1 MVIRA
6 YLRGDKDALPL
17 VSNTTLIGNSKECD
31 IYLND
36 VGVSERHLVLEFFG
50 IDQKM
55 LLTDLGRGT
64 IVNRQLVRDATIEI
78 GPKDTIKLGN
88 KLFQLVF
95 NTKITS
101 EFKLNE
107 STNQGS
113 LVNREKMKRCE
124 IRFQNQ
130 QTAANL
136 MPLTST
142 YRPKTSEYQFVD
154 TLPTLNSNG
163 YNSDSKTTVPISYA
177 NRSNTHNPY
186 YLQNT
191 STEDL
196 QKLVKDKDKKI
207 VEMLEEIN
215 KLSNIEDELREK
227 DQVISAMKQHNLNNN
242 SANTLEYSCYQNNS
256 NNNKSLFKKI
266 TEENQRN
273 EKLIGDFN
281 DVKRSYQSSQG
292 LVHSLQTEISNKEA
306 QILKQSKQI
315 NCLRK
320 QLKQSDLKVSSMS
333 VRCKKLAA
341 ENNTRSIEK
350 QLTETK
356 SKVRTLET
364 RLGNQMELL
373 EKYKNQLTM
382 TNNNQLK
389 FEEEKKRTTRE
400 LNDLKQKYYNVQR
413 DEKVLKV
420 KFEQSEALY
429 DKFKTKLVYLIR
441 GAEPRFSDN
450 IHSDGHIIQ
459 TIQTGFNERNQLQM
473 LTNNLEKSLEQ
484 YKNSEENFKKGMKKI
499 ITELKLKLETLQ
511 ISGRTCKNIKKHVEE
526 ILIDES
532 EFKWVSKLVS
542 NCLQGELESKMN
554 FQEQL
559 SNLDIVAEEDKTENE
574 YLLEISNK
582 LIKSN
587 EAKSDYGKEILH
599 LKNEHNFQIEKVKKN
614 IHETLS
620 KEHQLAFEKSKQECQ
635 LLYDDQLQNALKEQ
649 KSELENVLQ
658 DEFKKIEIAEKMV
671 EEKNILLEDKESQ
684 ILELR
689 NKLDEA
695 NKSIKE
701 KTTIEEQKSEEMLSI
716 QEACE
721 KRVQEATE
729 KTNKAVEE
737 AKEKVKQYEE
747 ETKQHALTIVSLENK
762 IKDKMKYKKER
773 KNSMS
778 TQTLNRSEDTTSTD
792 SVKGNL
798 VAELDVARQ
807 NLQYQQDRNTKLSRD
822 LKSAESRLSDMKGE
836 ISEMYKVEIEFNRST
851 VKKLQIENS
860 ESQQQ
865 LLKLTEIVKE
875 KKTEISTL
883 NKINEAKE
891 EQICQLV
898 REKKLQVSEKKL
910 ATSDQSCEVAIPEK
924 NNPEWV
930 ENRHQEVITRQRE
943 AIVEL
948 REQVKALKQLQAPLS
963 GEQNSLE
970 QVVIMK
976 RELAEIKAQKS
987 PNKEENTK
995 ANHLLLA
1002 ATAQA
1007 DLERNS
1013 QNELL
1018 ESVIASEKSY
1028 LDVVNTISQLIGLDQ
1043 LIANRSFS
1051 QLPNDEKNKLVKDRK
1066 KDLESIV
1073 NRLSNLQSTIK
1084 NKDQLLQGY
1093 ETTLK
1098 KVRIAEEKAK
1108 ENFSHVELLR
1118 RSLVDKTEKISHLR
1132 KELDETRSLLNEEK
1146 ILNSSIK
1153 TRKQHNCKEL
1163 YPTTNSSNQKSTCSF
1178 LSDNKSGNK
1187 SKEAKRRRNYELE
1200 VLKNKRK

>member
-6 YLRGDKDALPL
+6 YLRGDQDALPL
-17 VSNTTLIGNSKECD
+17 VSNTTLIGNSEECD
-31 IYLND
+31 VYLND
-36 VGVSERHLVLEFFG
+36 EGVSEKHLVLEFFG

-64 IVNRQLVRDATIEI
+64 LVNRQLVRDSTVEI
-78 GPKDTIKLGN
+78 GPNDIIKLGK

-101 EFKLNE
+101 EFKSDE
-107 STNQGS
+107 SVNQGS

-130 QTAANL
+130 QTSTKL

-142 YRPKTSEYQFVD
+142 YRPKTSECQFVD

-163 YNSDSKTTVPISYA
+163 CNSDSKATKPISYA
-177 NRSNTHNPY
+177 YRSNAYNPY

-215 KLSNIEDELREK
+215 KLSNIEVELREK

-242 SANTLEYSCYQNNS
+242 SMNTLEYSCHQNNYRNS
-256 NNNKSLFKKI
+256 NKSLFKKI

-273 EKLIGDFN
+273 EKLISDFN

-292 LVHSLQTEISNKEA
+292 LVYSLQTEISNKEA
-306 QILKQSKQI
+306 QILRQSKQI

-320 QLKQSDLKVSSMS
+320 QLKESDLKVSSIS

-341 ENNTRSIEK
+341 ENNTKSIEK

-389 FEEEKKRTTRE
+389 FEEDKKRTIRE

-450 IHSDGHIIQ
+450 TYSDGHIIQ
-459 TIQTGFNERNQLQM
+459 TLQTGFNERNELQM
-473 LTNNLEKSLEQ
+473 LNNNIKKSLEQ
-484 YKNSEENFKKGMKKI
+484 YKISEENFKEGKKKI
-499 ITELKLKLETLQ
+499 ITELKLKLEALQ
-511 ISGRTCKNIKKHVEE
+511 LSGRTCKNIKKHVEE
-526 ILIDES
+526 ILVDES
-532 EFKWVSKLVS
+532 EFRWVNKLVS
-542 NCLQGELESKMN
+542 NCLKGELESKMN
-554 FQEQL
+554 FQKHL
-559 SNLDIVAEEDKTENE
+559 SNLDIVVEEDKTEIE

-582 LIKSN
+582 LFKSN
-587 EAKSDYGKEILH
+587 ESISEYEKEILRLNKDH
-599 LKNEHNFQIEKVKKN
+599 SFQIEKVKKD

-620 KEHQLAFEKSKQECQ
+620 KEHQIAFEKSKQEFQ
-635 LLYDDQLQNALKEQ
+635 LSYDDLLQNALKEQ

-658 DEFKKIEIAEKMV
+658 DECKKLETAEKKV
-671 EEKNILLEDKESQ
+671 EEKYILLQEKESK

-689 NKLDEA
+689 NMLDEA
-695 NKSIKE
+695 NKNIKE
-701 KTTIEEQKSEEMLSI
+701 KTIIEEQKSEEIFSI

-721 KRVQEATE
+721 KRVQEAKE
-729 KTNKAVEE
+729 KTNKIFEE

-747 ETKQHALTIVSLENK
+747 ETKQHALTIVSLEKK
-762 IKDKMKYKKER
+762 IKDKKEYEKKIR
-773 KNSMS
+773 NSVS
-778 TQTLNRSEDTTSTD
+778 TQTHKTSEDTTSTD
-792 SVKGNL
+792 LAKGNL
-798 VAELDVARQ
+798 VVELDVARQ
-807 NLQYQQDRNTKLSRD
+807 NLQYQQDQNTKLSRN

-836 ISEMYKVEIEFNRST
+836 ISEMYKVEIEYNRST
-851 VKKLQIENS
+851 VKKLQVENS
-860 ESQQQ
+860 ESQKQ

-875 KKTEISTL
+875 QKTEISTL
-883 NKINEAKE
+883 NKINKAKE
-891 EQICQLV
+891 EQICQLIN
-898 REKKLQVSEKKL
+898 EKRLQVSEEKL

-930 ENRHQEVITRQRE
+930 KNRQQEIITRQKE
-943 AIVEL
+943 AIVDL
-948 REQVKALKQLQAPLS
+948 REQVKALKQLQAPLP
-963 GEQNSLE
+963 GKQNSLE

-987 PNKEENTK
+987 SNKEEDSK

-1002 ATAQA
+1002 ASAQA
-1007 DLERNS
+1007 DLERNN
-1013 QNELL
+1013 QTELL

-1028 LDVVNTISQLIGLDQ
+1028 LDVVNTVSQLIGLDQ

-1051 QLPNDEKNKLVKDRK
+1051 KLPNDEKNKLVEDRK
-1066 KDLESIV
+1066 KDLEGIV
-1073 NRLSNLQSTIK
+1073 NRLTKLQSTIK

-1098 KVRIAEEKAK
+1098 KSK
-1108 ENFSHVELLR
+1108 
-1118 RSLVDKTEKISHLR
+1118 
-1132 KELDETRSLLNEEK
+1132 
-1146 ILNSSIK
+1146 NS
-1153 TRKQHNCKEL
+1153 
-1163 YPTTNSSNQKSTCSF
+1163 
-1178 LSDNKSGNK
+1178 
-1187 SKEAKRRRNYELE
+1187 
-1200 VLKNKRK
+1200 